1 MESKTNTNAFNNNNS
16 IKINGNNSYIS
27 PFGNLNNNN

>member
-1 MESKTNTNAFNNNNS
+1 MESKTNTNAYNNNS

-27 PFGNLNNNN
+27 PFGNINNNN